1 MERYIDMHTHSVF
14 SDGTMTPTELVH
26 HAKKSGL
33 SAISLTDHDCIDGVN
48 EALRAG
54 KEIGLE
60 VVPGIE
66 FSVKSETETH
76 ILGYYIN
83 TEAKALKEVLP
94 EILRVRRSRGMETA
108 ENLRKQGFDITYEE
122 AAAVARGNLVGRAH
136 FAKVMV
142 EKGYVESVKSA
153 FDKYLSSGK
162 KGYSDQQFLSDE
174 DAVRVIK
181 ESGGYSFVA
190 HLHLIRLSDSDLFDY
205 LKKLKGAGLDGIEG
219 YYTEYTDEMHK
230 KYVDM
235 AKELS
240 LAISGGTDFHAK
252 TKPHISI
259 GCGYG
264 NLKIPYSVL
273 EGIKNLG

>member
-1 MERYIDMHTHSVF
+1 MERYIDLHTHSVC

-26 HAKKSGL
+26 HAKSSGL
-33 SAISLTDHDCIDGVN
+33 SAISLTDHDCIDGVK
-48 EALRAG
+48 EAQNTG
-54 KEIGLE
+54 KDIGLE

-66 FSVKSETETH
+66 FSVKSATETH
-76 ILGYYIN
+76 VLGYYID

-94 EILRVRRSRGMETA
+94 EILKVRRKRGEENA

-122 AAAVARGNLVGRAH
+122 AAAMASGNLVGRAH

-142 EKGYVESVKSA
+142 AKGYVESVKEA
-153 FDKYLSSGK
+153 FDKYLSSGSA
-162 KGYSDQQFLSDE
+162 GHSDKQYLTAE
-174 DAVRVIK
+174 DAVRIIK
-181 ESGGYSFVA
+181 ESGGRSFVA
-190 HLHLIRLSDSDLFDY
+190 HLHLINLSDSDLFDF
-205 LKKLKGAGLDGIEG
+205 LKRLKGAGLDGIEG
-219 YYTEYTDEMHK
+219 YYTDYTPQMHK
-230 KYVDM
+230 KYIEM

-259 GCGYG
+259 GTGYG

>member
-1 MERYIDMHTHSVF
+1 MERYIDLHTHSVC
-14 SDGTMTPTELVH
+14 SDGTMTPFELVH
-26 HAKKSGL
+26 HAKASGL
-33 SAISLTDHDCIDGVN
+33 SAISLTDHDCVDGVKD
-48 EALRAG
+48 ALNAG
-54 KEIGLE
+54 KDIGLE

-66 FSVKSETETH
+66 FSVKSATETH

-83 TEAKALKEVLP
+83 TEAKALNEVLP
-94 EILRVRRSRGMETA
+94 EILKVRRKRGEENA

-122 AAAVARGNLVGRAH
+122 AAAMTLGNLVGRAH

-142 EKGYVESVKSA
+142 AKGYVESVKEA
-153 FDKYLSSGK
+153 FDKYLSSGSA
-162 KGYSDQQFLSDE
+162 GHSDKQYLTAE

-181 ESGGYSFVA
+181 ESGGRSFVA
-190 HLHLIRLSDSDLFDY
+190 HLHLINLSDSDLFDF
-205 LKKLKGAGLDGIEG
+205 LKRLKDAGLDGIEG
-219 YYTEYTDEMHK
+219 YYTDYTPQMHK
-230 KYVDM
+230 KYIEM

-240 LAISGGTDFHAK
+240 LAISGGTDFHAN

-259 GCGYG
+259 GTGYG

>member
-1 MERYIDMHTHSVF
+1 MERYIDLHTHSVF

-33 SAISLTDHDCIDGVN
+33 SAISLTDHDCVDGVA
-48 EALRAG
+48 EAINAG
-54 KEIGLE
+54 QKTGVE
-60 VVPGIE
+60 VIPGIE
-66 FSVKSETETH
+66 FSVKSATETH

-83 TEAKALKEVLP
+83 TESKSLKEVLP
-94 EILRVRRSRGMETA
+94 EILRVRRNRGLETA
-108 ENLRKQGFDITYEE
+108 ENLRKQGFDVTYEE
-122 AAAVARGNLVGRAH
+122 AAAMASGNLVGRAH

-153 FDKYLSSGK
+153 FDKYLSSGR

-205 LKKLKGAGLDGIEG
+205 LKRLKAVGLDGIEG
-219 YYTEYTDEMHK
+219 YYTEYTEQMHK
-230 KYVDM
+230 KYVEM

-240 LAISGGTDFHAK
+240 LALSGGTDFHAK

-259 GCGYG
+259 GSGYG

-273 EGIKNLG
+273 EGIKSLG